1 VLDRSRGVRQLKVQ
15 ARHLR
20 TRRQGPTL
28 QRRSS
33 DFLGARAR
41 HSLLWEKSTLVGRR
55 PRRRRLRLKISRSTA
70 NEAGCALPQVRD
82 ALTFSIGP
90 TAKGSL
96 IVPLVAGGGDKGP
109 QLASDAIAQAFW
121 KETGLELG
129 RVAKAQAARLSATG
143 AEAFARAGAA
153 AKDSSAKLSF
163 ATKTGR
169 GTWRA
174 VATIT
179 PLEAALRKHAASQ
192 RKGHRATTS
201 ISGQIVSLRYDPPG
215 FILATST
222 ARRSVRMPSSLR
234 DRARELWGR
243 EVVILTD
250 AAVAADGGVA
260 DLQAIDI
267 RPLRPLRRQT
277 RASTKP
283 LASCVVLG
291 TVPQSVGR
299 PSSTRTSRPAQVR
312 G

>member
-1 VLDRSRGVRQLKVQ
+1 MRHEFSLRFEPTSGAKFVPAQAYVRALE
-15 ARHLR
+15 AALEGLTSLR
-20 TRRQGPTL
+20 AALAPELATKHGWP
-28 QRRSS
+28 
-33 DFLGARAR
+33 
-41 HSLLWEKSTLVGRR
+41 
-55 PRRRRLRLKISRSTA
+55 
-70 NEAGCALPQVRD
+70 LPQVRD

-121 KETGLELG
+121 KETGLELA
-129 RVAKAQAARLSATG
+129 RVAKGKAARLSATG
-143 AEAFARAGAA
+143 AEAFARASAA

-169 GTWRA
+169 GTWKS
-174 VATIT
+174 VAAIT

-201 ISGQIVSLRYDPPG
+201 ISGQIVSLTYDPPG
-215 FILATST
+215 FILATSA

-243 EVVILTD
+243 EVVVLTD
-250 AAVAADGGVA
+250 AVVAADGAVA

-267 RPLRPLRRQT
+267 RPAVTAQAADASFDKTFGVMRGSWDSAAVGSQLSPT
-277 RASTKP
+277 RH
-283 LASCVVLG
+283 
-291 TVPQSVGR
+291 
-299 PSSTRTSRPAQVR
+299 
-312 G
+312 